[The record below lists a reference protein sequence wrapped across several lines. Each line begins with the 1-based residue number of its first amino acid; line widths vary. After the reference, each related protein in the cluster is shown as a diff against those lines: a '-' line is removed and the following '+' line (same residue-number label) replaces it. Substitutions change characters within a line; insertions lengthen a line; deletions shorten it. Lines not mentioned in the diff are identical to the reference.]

1 MRINR
6 LDLIRYGRFE
16 DAKIILPKPVGD
28 TPDLTVVF
36 GPNEAGKSITFNGFL
51 EFLFGFK
58 AGAHPYTF
66 RFNRSDLLIG
76 AELDIPGRGTITFR
90 RNSKRSQS
98 LLDTEGRPVNEA
110 VLSSALHGMT
120 KETYQER
127 FSLDEKGLREGG
139 EQIAGAQ
146 GDLGQLLHAG
156 ISGLTGMAET
166 LDSLSERADKFHKK
180 GGRDTILKNGKE
192 RLKEIR
198 DELRITSLTSDRERN
213 LRSERARTTLAF
225 DEAEADLGL
234 ARQRQAAYKS
244 AQIVYDLNN
253 RIQKLQDSLTDFPDG
268 PELPSDAPEQVAGL
282 VEKISAQKN
291 HIAELTD
298 TIEKQGQIIE
308 DNPVDELTAQM
319 VTELERVD
327 QLSIDGAPLMGRAI
341 TAKADMERRL
351 VKQEDLTN
359 QINNI
364 LKNLQIPKTD
374 ASSVVLEVD
383 TLEKLSSAIQN
394 LQNAQNLEKSALAQ
408 VEMARAQRGSAPSKP
423 KDLNVLRSAFDTW
436 SAVAESSTLETEHN
450 NARARLTNAS
460 VGLPDTWKD
469 LINAGLPAPETLAEV
484 ARSWAELTANL
495 KSAAEKLDANTA
507 EFGEAR
513 ADVSAQEAAPETVD
527 LNTTDGSRRQRD
539 LSWQNHRGNL
549 SKQTADQFE
558 EAMYAD
564 DGSRANY
571 LIGSEAR
578 QRLVIAKSQL
588 SKVEAQYESALKHQS
603 DLKSQHTD
611 LSDRYSTLAVSLG
624 LAPDTEPAAFSARYQ
639 TLINTAEADAAYS
652 NAQEALKTHHTQNK
666 AAYAVL
672 SEAARNL
679 GLDTRQGELGPQ
691 IQRVL
696 TLEDSDRAAW
706 SKWVTSEKHLAEL
719 IGKVE
724 QCEIDCSAAESDL
737 NQLTSPLPLANCT
750 AEEIRAALPN
760 LRKLEQVYSEYQE
773 LLARIEA
780 METAITSLN
789 NGALRLARV
798 LDVSEDETLADP
810 IQVIDTARA
819 RVSTSK
825 AADKVRNVAMSDL
838 DEIMKLKRSS
848 TQKLLIAQ
856 ETLTNIF
863 DGQMAQ
869 DLKPRDRVAKLTER
883 DHIRIDLKAAG
894 DEKQQAR
901 SGIDDI
907 LFSEELGLLPHAT
920 RAAELEQL
928 LKDAQ
933 VERDNARDTQREAE
947 RLYREAFE
955 AADGSSLVTEQATL
969 REELRNQSRQT
980 VVARLGVLAA
990 RGALRRLA
998 SERRSDML
1006 CDVESAFVTMTAPA
1020 WTGVKV
1026 WSQTNGEKLVGVQ
1039 SSGNNVPVEQMS
1051 TGTMGQLYFAL
1062 RLAGYRSFAREP
1074 GPLPMILD
1082 DIMET
1087 FDDTRARAALK
1098 LCAEIGENGQAIL
1111 FTHHAHLVDLA
1122 QDTIPRV
1129 SIVNMPE

>member
-16 DAKIILPKPVGD
+16 NAEIIFPKPVGD

-58 AGAHPYTF
+58 AGAHPYAF

-76 AELDIPGRGTITFR
+76 AELDIPESGAITFR
-90 RNSKRSQS
+90 RNSKKSQS

-110 VLSSALHGMT
+110 ILSSALHGMT

-139 EQIAGAQ
+139 EQIAAAQ

-156 ISGLTGMAET
+156 ISGLTGMAEM
-166 LDSLSERADKFHKK
+166 LDALSKRADKFHKK

-198 DELRITSLTSDRERN
+198 DELRVTSLTSDRERN
-213 LRSERARTTLAF
+213 LHSERARATSAF
-225 DEAEADLGL
+225 NEAEADLGL

-244 AQIVYDLNN
+244 AQIVYDLNI

-282 VEKISAQKN
+282 VEKISAQKK
-291 HIAELTD
+291 HIAELAD
-298 TIEKQGQIIE
+298 TVEKQDQIIE

-319 VTELERVD
+319 VTQLERVD

-351 VKQEDLTN
+351 EKQQDLTN

-364 LKNLQIPKTD
+364 LENLQIPKTD

-383 TLEKLSSAIQN
+383 TLEKLSSAIEK

-408 VEMARAQRGSAPSKP
+408 VKMARAQRGIALSKP
-423 KDLNVLRSAFDTW
+423 KDLTVLRSAFDAW
-436 SAVAESSTLETEHN
+436 SAVAEFSTLETEHD
-450 NARARLTNAS
+450 NAQARLTNAS
-460 VGLPDTWKD
+460 VGLPGTWKD
-469 LINAGLPAPETLAEV
+469 LINSGLPAPETLAEV

-495 KSAAEKLDANTA
+495 KSAAEKLDANTL
-507 EFGEAR
+507 ELGEAR
-513 ADVSAQEAAPETVD
+513 ADVSAQEAAPETVA
-527 LNTTDGSRRQRD
+527 LSTTDESRRQRD

-578 QRLVIAKSQL
+578 QHLTAAKSQL
-588 SKVEAQYESALKHQS
+588 SKVEAQHESALKHQS
-603 DLKSQHTD
+603 DLKLQHTD
-611 LSDRYSTLAVSLG
+611 LSDRCSKLAVSLG
-624 LAPDTEPAAFSARYQ
+624 LALDTGPTAFSARYQ
-639 TLINTAEADAAYS
+639 VLIATAEVDATCS
-652 NAQEALKTHHTQNK
+652 NALEAFKNRRTQNK

-672 SEAARNL
+672 SEAAKSL
-679 GLDTRQGELGPQ
+679 CIDPEQGELGAQ
-691 IQRVL
+691 AQRL
-696 TLEDSDRAAW
+696 LMLEDRDRTAW
-706 SKWVTSEKHLAEL
+706 GKWEVSEKHLVEL
-719 IGKVE
+719 IGEVE
-724 QCEIDCSAAESDL
+724 QCEIDRSAAQRNLD
-737 NQLTSPLPLANCT
+737 QLTASLPLANYT
-750 AEEIRAALPN
+750 AKELRAALPK

-773 LLARIEA
+773 LSTRIEA

-798 LDVSEDETLADP
+798 MDVSEDETLADP
-810 IQVIDTARA
+810 IQIIDMART
-819 RVSTSK
+819 RVSASK
-825 AADKVRNVAMSDL
+825 EADRIRNAAVNDQ
-838 DEIMKLKRSS
+838 DETTKLKRSS
-848 TQKLLIAQ
+848 EQELLIAQ
-856 ETLTNIF
+856 GALRNVF

-869 DLKPRDRVAKLTER
+869 DLQPRDRVAKLAER
-883 DHIRIDLKAAG
+883 DHIRKNLGAAG
-894 DEKQQAR
+894 DERQQAR
-901 SGIDDI
+901 SGIDHA
-907 LFSEELGLLPHAT
+907 LFTEELDLLPHAT

-933 VERDNARDTQREAE
+933 IERDNARDAQRKAE

-955 AADGSSLVTEQATL
+955 AADGSSLLTEQATL
-969 REELRNQSRQT
+969 REELRSQARQA
-980 VVARLGVLAA
+980 VVARLGALAA

-1020 WTGVKV
+1020 WAGVKV
-1026 WSQTNGEKLVGVQ
+1026 WSQTDGEKLVGVQ

-1062 RLAGYRSFAREP
+1062 RLAGYRSFARDP

-1122 QDTIPRV
+1122 QDTIPGV
-1129 SIVNMPE
+1129 AIVNMPE